1 MANKMNHHDPHDLKV
16 KKKKKNLEIFWIQ
29 FGILT
34 WIQYDTTSIFQ
45 FGN

>member
-1 MANKMNHHDPHDLKV
+1 MTNKMNHHDPHDLKV
-16 KKKKKNLEIFWIQ
+16 KIVIIEIFWIQ

-45 FGN
+45 FGS